1 MQHVIFDC
9 ETMSADAREAAVI
22 DFSVFIFTEEKML
35 SDKPYSLDD
44 HKNVRKFKLSLKNQ
58 VSQYKY
64 KVSESTKQFWLEQ
77 SKEAQAHIKPLSDDL
92 LLQDFSRELLLYL
105 STNCKSYRFDRWW
118 TRSNTFDPVI
128 LQRIMDDTGG
138 TQAFDKLCPH
148 WLLRDTRSYIDG
160 ALSFPKEN
168 GFCPIEDEELWK
180 RTFVLH
186 DSAWD
191 CLADALRI
199 QAILRSQRGLTI

>member
-22 DFSVFIFTEEKML
+22 DFSVFIFTEERML
-35 SDKPYSLDD
+35 SDNPYSLNDY
-44 HKNVRKFKLSLKNQ
+44 KNVRKFKLSLKDQ

-77 SKEAQAHIKPLSDDL
+77 SKEAQAHIKPLPDDL
-92 LLQDFSRELLLYL
+92 SLQDFSREFLLYL
-105 STNCKSYRFDRWW
+105 NTNCIGYRFDRWW

-128 LQRIMDDTGG
+128 LQRIMDSTGG
-138 TQAFDKLCPH
+138 TEAFNKLCPH

-168 GFCPIEDEELWK
+168 GFCPIEDEDLWK

-191 CLADALRI
+191 CLADTLRI
-199 QAILRSQRGLTI
+199 QAILRSQKGLTI